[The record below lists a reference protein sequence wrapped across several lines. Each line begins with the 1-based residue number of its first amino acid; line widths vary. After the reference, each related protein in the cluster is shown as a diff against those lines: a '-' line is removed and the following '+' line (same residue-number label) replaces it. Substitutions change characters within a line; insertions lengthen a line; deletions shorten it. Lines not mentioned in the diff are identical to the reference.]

1 MYIIDSIQ
9 SINKNA
15 KIITMGDF
23 NDDPTNESIKKIL
36 GAKDSRNNLKKLRL
50 I

>member
-1 MYIIDSIQ
+1 MFIIDSIQ

-23 NDDPTNESIKKIL
+23 NDDPTNESIKKF
-36 GAKDSRNNLKKLRL
+36 
-50 I
+50 